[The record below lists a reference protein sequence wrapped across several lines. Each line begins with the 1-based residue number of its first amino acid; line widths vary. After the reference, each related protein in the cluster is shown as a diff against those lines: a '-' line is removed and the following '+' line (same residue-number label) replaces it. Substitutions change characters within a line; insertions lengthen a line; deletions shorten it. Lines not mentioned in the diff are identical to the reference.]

1 MDRKIF
7 DEMNDVGKRLWG
19 AFVFKNGHKK
29 SIFEFNKKLSL
40 NGQIRLA

>member
-7 DEMNDVGKRLWG
+7 DEMNDVGKRPWG
-19 AFVFKNGHKK
+19 SFVFKNGHKA
-29 SIFEFNKKLSL
+29 SICEFNKKLSF